1 MQQLLIDHS
10 PDLKQ
15 LQDSGYKLEISGGQ
29 FLLVHHIPYLN
40 SWCEIKDGTLVCVL
54 TLSTP
59 TKTGPPHNH
68 TAYFIGDTPCDSD
81 GNALIG
87 IINNST
93 IQKLSDNIVVNH
105 YFSAKPP
112 SGNYVDN
119 YEKVR
124 TYYMILSSQV
134 DELKRKR
141 KTNTNS
147 NEQF

>member
-10 PDLKQ
+10 PDLKK
-15 LQDSGYKLEISGGQ
+15 LQDSGFNLEISGGQ
-29 FLLVHHIPYLN
+29 YLLVHHIPYLN
-40 SWCEIKDGTLVCVL
+40 PVREIKDGTLVCTL

-59 TKTGPPHNH
+59 TKTGPPQNH
-68 TAYFIGDTPCDSD
+68 TAYFIGETPCDSN

-87 IINNST
+87 IINNSNS
-93 IQKLSDNIVVNH
+93 QKLSDNLTINH

-134 DELKRKR
+134 DELKRK
-141 KTNTNS
+141 NNL
-147 NEQF
+147 NNNL